1 MKSIRC
7 ILFLVFLVNSYTISA
22 AHSIALDEIETKNV
36 NISNSQ
42 IDIINHSENMS
53 KILSRNKRSK
63 KEMNRACVIGTNI
76 GGIGGSALGG
86 AALGGGAGALA
97 GAYQ

>member
-22 AHSIALDEIETKNV
+22 AHSIALDEIETKVV

-42 IDIINHSENMS
+42 ININYSENMP
-53 KILSRNKRSK
+53 KMLSRNKRSK

-76 GGIGGSALGG
+76 GGVGGSALGG

-97 GAYQ
+97 GAYK